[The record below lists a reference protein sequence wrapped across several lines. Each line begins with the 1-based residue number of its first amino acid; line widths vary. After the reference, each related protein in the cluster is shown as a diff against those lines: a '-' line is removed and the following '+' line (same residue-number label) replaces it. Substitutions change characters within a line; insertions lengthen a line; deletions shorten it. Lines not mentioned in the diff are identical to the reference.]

1 MQMADSPVN
10 IPGSRP
16 EPAYWQQGKN
26 MARSV
31 YDLQGYAV
39 VLDKVVFVTRVFE
52 AEGEEGFQFNVRF
65 TGDLRLAPKYPTRHE
80 ADLQRELLLKA
91 MREI

>member
-1 MQMADSPVN
+1 MDASPVN
-10 IPGSRP
+10 ICGSRP
-16 EPAYWQQGKN
+16 EPANWHKEKN

-65 TGDLRLAPKYPTRHE
+65 AGEARLAPKYPARHE
-80 ADLQRELLLKA
+80 ADLQRELFLKA
-91 MREI
+91 LKES

>member
-1 MQMADSPVN
+1 
-10 IPGSRP
+10 
-16 EPAYWQQGKN
+16 

-31 YDLQGYAV
+31 YELQGYAV
-39 VLDKVVFVTRVFE
+39 VLDKIVFVTRVFA

-65 TGDLRLAPKYPTRHE
+65 AGDPKLVPKFPTRHE

-91 MREI
+91 LKNS

>member
-1 MQMADSPVN
+1 
-10 IPGSRP
+10 
-16 EPAYWQQGKN
+16 

-39 VLDKVVFVTRVFE
+39 VLDKVAFVTRVFE

-65 TGDLRLAPKYPTRHE
+65 AGEARLAPKYPARHE
-80 ADLQRELLLKA
+80 ADLQRELFLKA
-91 MREI
+91 LKES

>member
-1 MQMADSPVN
+1 M
-10 IPGSRP
+10 
-16 EPAYWQQGKN
+16 PARTGKLTQGKN

-39 VLDKVVFVTRVFE
+39 VLDKVAFVTRVFE

-65 TGDLRLAPKYPTRHE
+65 AGEAGLAPKYPARHE
-80 ADLQRELLLKA
+80 ADLQRELFLKA
-91 MREI
+91 LKES

>member
-1 MQMADSPVN
+1 
-10 IPGSRP
+10 
-16 EPAYWQQGKN
+16 

-39 VLDKVVFVTRVFE
+39 VLDKVVFVTRVFK
-52 AEGEEGFQFNVRF
+52 AESDEGFQFNVRLAR
-65 TGDLRLAPKYPTRHE
+65 DLRLTPKFPTRHE

-91 MREI
+91 LMES